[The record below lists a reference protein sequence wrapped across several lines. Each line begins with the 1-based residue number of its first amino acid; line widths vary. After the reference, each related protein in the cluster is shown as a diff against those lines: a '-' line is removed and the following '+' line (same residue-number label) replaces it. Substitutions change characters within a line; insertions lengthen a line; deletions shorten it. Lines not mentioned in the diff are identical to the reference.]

1 MERAQLKR
9 RLSAV
14 LIADVVG
21 YSRLMNVDE
30 EGTHRRLTEYVK
42 DVIEPRIADD
52 DGRLIRSA
60 GDGFLVEFDS
70 AIAAV
75 RCGLDIQRELTAR
88 DARAPPGRRMQL
100 RIGINTG
107 DVIVESRD
115 IYGNRSISR
124 RDWRASRNPAGYTSR
139 GVSATSCTV
148 TLASCSTTKE
158 NGA

>member
-88 DARAPPGRRMQL
+88 DARASPAAACSSASAL
-100 RIGINTG
+100 I
-107 DVIVESRD
+107 
-115 IYGNRSISR
+115 
-124 RDWRASRNPAGYTSR
+124 RAM
-139 GVSATSCTV
+139 
-148 TLASCSTTKE
+148 
-158 NGA
+158 